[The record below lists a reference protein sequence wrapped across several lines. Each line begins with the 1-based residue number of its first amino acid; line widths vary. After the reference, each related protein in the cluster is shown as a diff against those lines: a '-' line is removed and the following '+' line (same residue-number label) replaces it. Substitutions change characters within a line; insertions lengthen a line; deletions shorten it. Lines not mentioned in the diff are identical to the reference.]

1 MTASDTRAAAA
12 DTWEGDG
19 TEEIAIKVGN
29 EVKKYK
35 VTDTNGTLQ
44 LDASTTPFYRS
55 DKSGISVTAWYPY
68 SDTEP
73 TAPTIATDQREN
85 QESSNLM
92 KATATAVYGKATT
105 LTFSHQTARIRLHL
119 YKEGSNTDNLTE
131 GMVKVKV
138 TNADGSTQTT
148 YTAHEDGK
156 GYYSVLVASGS
167 RISSGADFVSIND
180 GNVGPYKSTA
190 PANVTFLA
198 GTSYTYDFN
207 LRQAPYVTFSATSE
221 QGFKMTLS
229 GVDGSS
235 TFEYSIGDGEWK
247 TITSGMDYVTFGGSN
262 GNLRLRGVSTVGTY
276 TSTISFKDSSVP
288 VAATGDIRTLVDYIN
303 YDKANTGSARFSS
316 LFSGCTSLTSA
327 PALPAMTLANYCY
340 SSMFNGCTSLTSAPE
355 LPATTIAKYCYQYMF
370 NGCTSLTSA
379 PELDAMTLADGC
391 YAEMFHNCTS
401 LTSAPELPAT
411 TIAKYCY
418 YNMFNGC
425 TSLTTAPAE
434 LPATTLAYNCYAD
447 MFNGCTSLTSAP
459 ELPATTLATWCYNS
473 MFYGCTSLT
482 SAPELPA
489 TTLATWCYNSMFNG
503 CTSLT
508 SAPSELPATTLAKY
522 CYYGMFSGCTSLTTA
537 PTMSATT
544 LAESC
549 CHEMF
554 SGCSSLTSAPTLLAT
569 TLAENCYYMMFTYC
583 SSLTS
588 VTIKAESALD
598 GALSDWLCGVS
609 YSGTIYKKAALT
621 LEENSNSGIPSGW
634 TTKEITE

>member
-1 MTASDTRAAAA
+1 M
-12 DTWEGDG
+12 
-19 TEEIAIKVGN
+19 
-29 EVKKYK
+29 
-35 VTDTNGTLQ
+35 Q
-44 LDASTTPFYRS
+44 
-55 DKSGISVTAWYPY
+55 
-68 SDTEP
+68 
-73 TAPTIATDQREN
+73 
-85 QESSNLM
+85 
-92 KATATAVYGKATT
+92 ATATAVYGKSTS
-105 LTFSHQTARIRLHL
+105 LVFKHQTARIRLHL
-119 YKEGSNTDNLTE
+119 NEEGTTNNLLGATVE
-131 GMVKVKV
+131 VTV
-138 TNADGSTQTT
+138 TNGSTQTK
-148 YTAHEDGK
+148 YTAHEDGD
-156 GYYSVLVASGS
+156 GYYSVLVAPGS
-167 RISSGADFVSIND
+167 TISSGADFVSITD

-190 PANVTFLA
+190 PADATFVE
-198 GTSYTYDFN
+198 GNSYTYDFN
-207 LRQAPYVTFSATSE
+207 LRQAPYVTFSAESE

-235 TFEYSIGDGEWK
+235 TFEYSVGDGEWTK
-247 TITSGMDYVTFGGSN
+247 IAAGMGYVTFGGSN
-262 GNLRLRGVSTVGTY
+262 GNLRLRGISTVGTY
-276 TSTISFKDSSVP
+276 TSTISFKDNNVP
-288 VAATGDIRTLVDYIN
+288 VAASGDIRTLVDYIN

-327 PALPAMTLANYCY
+327 PELPAMTLANYCY

-434 LPATTLAYNCYAD
+434 LPATTLAYNCYA
-447 MFNGCTSLTSAP
+447 G
-459 ELPATTLATWCYNS
+459 

-508 SAPSELPATTLAKY
+508 SAPSELPATTLAEY

-588 VTIKAESALD
+588 VTIKAESTVNYALN
-598 GALSDWLCGVS
+598 DWLEGVAS
-609 YSGTIYKKAALT
+609 KGTIYKKSTLT
-621 LEENSNSGIPSGW
+621 LPAGASGIPSGW
-634 TTKEITE
+634 TAVNE